1 MLWLVHGLIVLLYGA
16 GAAALALGLPRAL
29 PETDPSLA
37 YGAGAIG
44 FFLAALVHQTVA
56 RAFGRRSVRRAL
68 AALDEAQH
76 QTADKLAAIE
86 SDIARLAEVLEKGG
100 VSENSAELV
109 SEMRVMRG
117 LLAQLSARTGSR
129 APKPA
134 SRPRR
139 APTAIV
145 DETEPVPVIVPQTL
159 NDDEVLAITQQA
171 LHDNRI
177 DLYVQPVVTLPGR
190 DVRFYETFSRIRHED
205 GSVILPDQYL
215 QLATK
220 MGLIGTID
228 NMLLFRC
235 VQLIRRV
242 RRDNPGIGFFCNVS
256 PHNLADAE
264 FFQQFMDFLEHNTE
278 LAGTLIFEFSHD
290 GVDSTDFNG
299 NLGHMAEAGFTF
311 SVDQVKS
318 LDVDFVSLAKR
329 NFRFVKIDANMLISQ
344 EAQASAPVAIAD
356 LKAAM
361 KKSGVDLIAE
371 KVETEQIVIDLLD
384 YNIDFGQGYLFGE
397 PQPSQMTS
405 A

>member
-1 MLWLVHGLIVLLYGA
+1 MLWLVQAIIVFLYGA

-29 PETDPSLA
+29 PDIDPPLA

-44 FFLAALVHQTVA
+44 FLLAALLHQTVA
-56 RAFGRRSVRRAL
+56 RAFGRHSVRRAL
-68 AALDEAQH
+68 AALGEVQDRA
-76 QTADKLAAIE
+76 ADKLAALE

-100 VSENSAELV
+100 LSENSAEVV
-109 SEMRVMRG
+109 SEMRIMRG
-117 LLAQLSARTGSR
+117 LLAQLSARTGAR
-129 APKPA
+129 APKLA

-139 APTAIV
+139 GPTAIV
-145 DETEPVPVIVPQTL
+145 DATEPVPVIVPQTL
-159 NDDEVLAITQQA
+159 NDDEVIAITEQA

-190 DVRFYETFSRIRHED
+190 DVQFYETFSRIRHED
-205 GSVILPDQYL
+205 GSIILPDQYL
-215 QLATK
+215 GLATK

-235 VQLIRRV
+235 VQFIRRV

-256 PHNLADAE
+256 PHNLGDAE

-278 LAGTLIFEFSHD
+278 LAGTLIFEFGHD

-299 NLGHMAEAGFTF
+299 NLGQMAEAGFTF

-329 NFRFVKIDANMLISQ
+329 NFRFVKIDANMLVSQ

-361 KKSGVDLIAE
+361 KRSGVDLIAE

-384 YNIDFGQGYLFGE
+384 YNIDYGQGYLFAE